1 VTGAPHHIPAAAR
14 VVEIDPLS
22 DGRWD
27 QYVENHPR
35 ASVHH
40 LGAWAQILASCY
52 GYKPKYTALEANN
65 VFVGVLPLLSSGRR
79 LSGSRVSSLPTAKAA
94 GPLAENPGRERAL
107 LAAAL
112 EIGQREGLSSML
124 IRSQSPGLEGN
135 GVRVAGVSETQ
146 VLALGD
152 SAERLLESYK
162 KESTNLYRSI
172 RKAQKSG
179 LVVAE
184 AESDRE
190 LREWYRLYLL
200 TIRRHR
206 NLPRSL
212 RQLREARRCLGDRWR
227 LVTVKQDGA
236 VIAGGVFHEIAGTI
250 ELMYNASDP
259 DALPLRPNHA
269 LYWHVI
275 ADGIDRG
282 RVALDFGV
290 SNHETLRQ
298 FKKQWGAEAHG
309 LYVYSDRGSDTKSS
323 AAKISAASGRD
334 DSPPA
339 PTTPAPDNVS
349 VKARIAGR
357 AKILAGDLLAASPL
371 AVNRVAGAVAYRII

>member
-1 VTGAPHHIPAAAR
+1 
-14 VVEIDPLS
+14 
-22 DGRWD
+22 
-27 QYVENHPR
+27 
-35 ASVHH
+35 
-40 LGAWAQILASCY
+40 
-52 GYKPKYTALEANN
+52 
-65 VFVGVLPLLSSGRR
+65 
-79 LSGSRVSSLPTAKAA
+79 
-94 GPLAENPGRERAL
+94 
-107 LAAAL
+107 
-112 EIGQREGLSSML
+112 
-124 IRSQSPGLEGN
+124 
-135 GVRVAGVSETQ
+135 
-146 VLALGD
+146 
-152 SAERLLESYK
+152 
-162 KESTNLYRSI
+162 
-172 RKAQKSG
+172 

-309 LYVYSDRGSDTKSS
+309 LYAVSYTHLDVYKRQGITRGREPRERAQPQHQRSPRGRPGQLAKAGNHSQYDSRTSRRRRQSRGRETVGSQGPRDRLLRRCLHFG
-323 AAKISAASGRD
+323 SGRRWRLRC
-334 DSPPA
+334 SC
-339 PTTPAPDNVS
+339 
-349 VKARIAGR
+349 
-357 AKILAGDLLAASPL
+357 
-371 AVNRVAGAVAYRII
+371 